1 MDTITKKV
9 RRVIAYLDYL
19 RGSIPDS
26 WKAIESRGKSE
37 IYHSLQ
43 HLATIRY
50 AYEGLRPQTPLSLL
64 TQLILVSE
72 FVHFDVT
79 WSAIGADL
87 IELDGKLH
95 KKCCFRPAEL

>member
-19 RGSIPDS
+19 RVSVPDS

-37 IYHSLQ
+37 IYHSFQ

-50 AYEGLRPQTPLSLL
+50 AYEGLRPQTSAVS
-64 TQLILVSE
+64 LILA
-72 FVHFDVT
+72 H
-79 WSAIGADL
+79 L
-87 IELDGKLH
+87 IKRI
-95 KKCCFRPAEL
+95 CTF